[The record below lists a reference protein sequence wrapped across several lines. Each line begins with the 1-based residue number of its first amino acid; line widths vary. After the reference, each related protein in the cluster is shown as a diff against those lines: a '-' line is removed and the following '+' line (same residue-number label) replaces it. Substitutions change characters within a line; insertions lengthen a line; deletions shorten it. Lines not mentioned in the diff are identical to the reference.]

1 MKKLK
6 KADIIKAIE
15 LAITKE
21 DLITQ
26 TEKLVRKDDITYV
39 QAICQICE
47 DLELDPE
54 DVAKIITGPLR
65 TKLKVEAQNNNV
77 LPKTN
82 TATLE

>member
-77 LPKTN
+77 LPKTF
-82 TATLE
+82 